1 MTKPIFKIRQAPK
14 AYKLDPEKLKGASQS
29 ILPYLFGS
37 NLHYSEDYEYFDKIK
52 PYLDIPEKPKTLDEI
67 SQEFND
73 KIDELIENTKNKF
86 YQSKY
91 ISEKLY
97 NTKFDRI
104 IENFEYA
111 KEHGHFPLKLT
122 FNCDGNIS
130 LGTSYPTANLEITS
144 NFVIKSTSMNV
155 GYWDVKPNIQIWL
168 QVKPNWLVRKCAKI
182 FFDFGWK
189 DG

>member
-1 MTKPIFKIRQAPK
+1 MWDGWETAECVKEEESK
-14 AYKLDPEKLKGASQS
+14 E
-29 ILPYLFGS
+29 
-37 NLHYSEDYEYFDKIK
+37 E
-52 PYLDIPEKPKTLDEI
+52 PKTLDDI
-67 SQEFND
+67 QQEFD
-73 KIDELIENTKNKF
+73 EKIDELIENTKNKF

-144 NFVIKSTSMNV
+144 NFVIKQGNKHGRVELIIMMSIVLVGMITEMNF
-155 GYWDVKPNIQIWL
+155 WRI
-168 QVKPNWLVRKCAKI
+168 
-182 FFDFGWK
+182 
-189 DG
+189 